1 MSMKFDPLEYVKIPD
16 ELKTKKISILMPFL
30 NEEKRIVQNVYKV
43 KEYLSSLSLNYEIV
57 LIDDG
62 SADNS
67 YELLKEN
74 FSNDETV
81 KIIKNYKNF
90 GKGWALKTGYE
101 FSSGEFILFIDSDLE
116 LSIEH
121 LPNFLKKMYQENVY
135 AVIGSKLHPD
145 SIVNYPF
152 YRKIMSFGYYS
163 IVKFLFGLPIM
174 DTQTGIKLFKREAL
188 ELALPKVIVKR
199 FAFDIELLL
208 ILFKHKLKVVSAPIK
223 LDFSRKFGWNFNFNV
238 ILKTFID
245 TFAVWYRDKI
255 LKFYDRPLGENKKF
269 FYSIVLFSYK
279 NDEFEKM
286 AFKTFTS
293 ILYPYYEIIL
303 IGEEKFESPKEYKFL
318 KLSNSLTEIEK
329 LQFLIDSS
337 LIKGD
342 VVVFSRL
349 TSFVDERFL
358 YNVSRILSLPD
369 VGGVGG
375 YILPSENSGFQIL
388 SHRIAGSFFLN
399 FNLTYRYKP
408 VNFKEVRELNINGL
422 FVKKDI
428 LLTNFEIKNSG
439 RLEYLISELIHKS
452 GKKIYY
458 SPDIMIYTKFP
469 ENLKELFLY
478 VKNNA
483 ISRGEEFKNLIK
495 RKELKILSIGYFLPI
510 LFLIW
515 ILISLF
521 FMNKFTVLFL
531 AIYYGIILI
540 SRFIYGFKAFFD
552 GFLISILQIYYSIF
566 YLLGIFKNN
575 K

>member
-1 MSMKFDPLEYVKIPD
+1 MSIKFDPLEYVKIPD

-30 NEEKRIVQNVYKV
+30 NEEKRIVQNVYRV
-43 KEYLSSLSLNYEIV
+43 KEYLSFLNLNYEIV

-62 SADNS
+62 STDNS

-74 FSNDETV
+74 FSKDETV

-101 FSSGEFILFIDSDLE
+101 FSSGELILFIDSDLE

-121 LPNFLKKMYQENVY
+121 LPNFLKKMSTEKAY

-152 YRKIMSFGYYS
+152 YRKILSFGYYS

-208 ILFKHKLKVVSAPIK
+208 ILFKHQLKVVSAPIK

-269 FYSIVLFSYK
+269 FYSIVLFSSK

-303 IGEEKFESPKEYKFL
+303 IGEEKFESQKEYKFL
-318 KLSNSLTEIEK
+318 KLSNSLNEIEK
-329 LQFLIDSS
+329 LQS
-337 LIKGD
+337 LINSSILNGD
-342 VVVFSRL
+342 VIVFSRL
-349 TSFVDERFL
+349 NSFVDERFL
-358 YNVSRILSLPD
+358 YNVGRILSLPD

-388 SHRIAGSFFLN
+388 SHRIIGSFFLN

-422 FVKKDI
+422 FVKRDI
-428 LLTNFEIKNSG
+428 LLANYEIKNSG
-439 RLEYLISELIHKS
+439 RLEYLISELIQKAT
-452 GKKIYY
+452 KKLYY
-458 SPDIMIYTKFP
+458 SPDIMIYSKFS

-483 ISRGEEFKNLIK
+483 ISRGEELRNIIK
-495 RKELKILSIGYFLPI
+495 RKEIKFLSIGYILPFF
-510 LFLIW
+510 FLIW
-515 ILISLF
+515 ILFSLIF
-521 FMNKFTVLFL
+521 INKFTLLFL
-531 AIYYGIILI
+531 AIYYGIIFI
-540 SRFIYGFKAFFD
+540 SRLIYGFKAFFD
-552 GFLISILQIYYSIF
+552 GFLIAILQIYYSIF
-566 YLLGIFKNN
+566 YLVGVFK
-575 K
+575 KS